1 MRAEVALNEIFK
13 GKPPSPDALAENF
26 EREVVKLKLKVCRPV
41 GLLESDVNP
50 SAGLQTDGIPRHSVA
65 VCQGRS
71 NA

>member
-50 SAGLQTDGIPRHSVA
+50 SAGLETDGIPRHSVA